1 MLNSINE
8 VQRRY
13 TYAIQ
18 PVQLFETDKTN
29 NAKKSSSNFL
39 TKDHQTNLYGYNLL
53 HPNVSN
59 SSSGSKLDFL
69 G

>member
-1 MLNSINE
+1 MLNSIKE
-8 VQRRY
+8 VQRHY
-13 TYAIQ
+13 TYAVQ
-18 PVQLFETDKTN
+18 PVQLFETGQTKHI
-29 NAKKSSSNFL
+29 KKSSSDFL
-39 TKDHQTNLYGYNLL
+39 MKDQMNLYGYNLL